1 MVIGRCFGHPG
12 TAKLRLSGA
21 ARAVVS
27 EFDLT
32 VSGLPPVLL
41 PALPAGL
48 GVSVRRFRPQPD
60 ESSGRSQGLI
70 VGRGFAGNAQ
80 AKRAAFSL
88 PEISIAGFPPMSLLA
103 LPGRFGSSI
112 WRFRPQPDESSGRGQ
127 GLIIG
132 RGFVFFLICCS
143 FCCC

>member
-1 MVIGRCFGHPG
+1 MVIDGCFEHTG

-27 EFDLT
+27 DFDLT

-41 PALPAGL
+41 PALPDGL
-48 GVSVRRFRPQPD
+48 GVSVRRFRSQPD
-60 ESSGRSQGLI
+60 ESSGRGQGLI
-70 VGRGFAGNAQ
+70 IGRRLAGNAQ
-80 AKRAAFSL
+80 AIRAAFSL
-88 PEISIAGFPPMSLLA
+88 PETSIAGFPPMSLLA

-127 GLIIG
+127 SLIIS
-132 RGFVFFLICCS
+132 RGFMFFLICCS
-143 FCCC
+143 FCYC